1 MPNRMLRDWT
11 KSISMDNLS
20 LGAERFFTRLIM
32 KADDYGSFY
41 ADPKILRSE
50 LFPLKIDEITNGEI
64 ESWLEEC
71 LEQSLIIIY
80 TAEGKNLL
88 RIVNFGQRLQN
99 KRNKFPDPDG
109 ITVNHRESPPEL
121 EYELEI
127 ENEVEA
133 QLWPT
138 FDDFWGLYGKKVG
151 KPKAEKKWKKIP
163 QVAREEIMG
172 HLELYVRSTPDV
184 KYRKDPATYLNNE
197 SWKDEIINHGRPAT
211 VQDKHA
217 ELDRLLK
224 NRANS
229 KGAT

>member
-163 QVAREEIMG
+163 QVARIAFPYALTKRAIVRRVRNMSRARPDNFTLRLAKFPVDNRHPKMG
-172 HLELYVRSTPDV
+172 STGVNSRNP
-184 KYRKDPATYLNNE
+184 
-197 SWKDEIINHGRPAT
+197 HHT
-211 VQDKHA
+211 V
-217 ELDRLLK
+217 
-224 NRANS
+224 
-229 KGAT
+229 G